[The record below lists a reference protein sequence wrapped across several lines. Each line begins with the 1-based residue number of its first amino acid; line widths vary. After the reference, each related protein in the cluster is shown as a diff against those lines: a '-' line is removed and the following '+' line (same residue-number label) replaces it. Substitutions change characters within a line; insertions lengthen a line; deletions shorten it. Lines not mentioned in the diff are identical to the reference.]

1 MRKLKDFVLSPFEG
15 AIIILVLVGILAIAF
30 LVHYK
35 FSFLNFFFLPV
46 ILAGYY
52 LGKKEAVLFST
63 FCVLVVALYLIFR
76 HLFMEPAGQAALT
89 LDEVINLATW
99 GGFLI
104 LTGALIGGLSEKR
117 EHELAKMRQAYVG
130 VLAIMLKYLEMADEE
145 KPRSLRT
152 SLLAGMIAKRAGLPM
167 REIENIKSAALLSQ
181 ARELQSSLPLF
192 GEVTDVVRLE
202 QKGKKPRLSDQEQV
216 MLNTTASLLKEI
228 EPLLLAYF
236 QHYVKEADKLDK
248 DTDAI
253 PPGASIVALAEL
265 VDGLQ
270 TQGTARLGKAEV
282 NSFKD
287 IESLSGRAFPSS
299 LIEVLRDVILTL

>member
-1 MRKLKDFVLSPFEG
+1 MRKLKDFVLSHFEG

-248 DTDAI
+248 DIGAI
-253 PPGASIVALAEL
+253 PPGASIIALAEL
-265 VDGLQ
+265 VDGIQ
-270 TQGTARLGKAEV
+270 TQGTARLGKVAV

-287 IESLSGRAFPSS
+287 IESLSGRAFPNS

>member
-1 MRKLKDFVLSPFEG
+1 MRKLKDFVLSHFEG
-15 AIIILVLVGILAIAF
+15 SIIILVLVGILAIAF

-46 ILAGYY
+46 ILSGYY

-63 FCVLVVALYLIFR
+63 FCVLVVALYLIFS
-76 HLFMEPAGQAALT
+76 HLFMEPTGQATLT
-89 LDEVINLATW
+89 LDEMINLATW

-117 EHELAKMRQAYVG
+117 EQELAKMRQAYIG

-145 KPRSLRT
+145 KPRSLRV
-152 SLLAGMIAKRAGLPM
+152 SLLAGTIAKRAGLPV
-167 REIENIKSAALLSQ
+167 REIENIKSTALLSK
-181 ARELQSSLPLF
+181 AGELQSSLPLF
-192 GEVTDVVRLE
+192 EEVADVVRLE

-248 DTDAI
+248 DTNAI

-287 IESLSGRAFPSS
+287 IENLSGRAFPNF
-299 LIEVLRDVILTL
+299 LVEVLRDVILTL